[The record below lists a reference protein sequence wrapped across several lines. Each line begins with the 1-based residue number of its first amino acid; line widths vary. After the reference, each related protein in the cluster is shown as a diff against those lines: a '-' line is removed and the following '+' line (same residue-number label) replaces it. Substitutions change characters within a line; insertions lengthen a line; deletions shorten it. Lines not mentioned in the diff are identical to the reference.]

1 MWFILFCTQV
11 WAAPLSH
18 EALPKLLENNGQYQE
33 QTLLLDAIET
43 KKGVLRRSFIPR
55 LEGRIGRERFTLGP
69 GATREHS
76 YATLEARLNLFNGGK
91 DQLTHKQQALATLSQ
106 TQEKETTQRRIL
118 TRVRSLWNAWVHHNS
133 AVTIIQAALVQNAKH
148 LSAAQ
153 KRQRAGLATIADEL
167 IFQQYALELEQELA
181 REEEE
186 VDDHAKILQAVLNL
200 SEIPTLPSVPKMTH
214 LDELIERPF
223 KTDSHPETQQLS
235 LKAQGLAL
243 ERMKQSRWWTP
254 RLDVYGA
261 ITQYSDRQQFFD
273 RSQDR
278 DDVAIGAMITFDFYD
293 GGTALA
299 ERRAKTFETRAQ
311 ELLTEQRSRELLA
324 EHEKSVVHVR
334 LTHKLLDKAQAS
346 LKLAEKYLQ
355 VTLSEFQR
363 GVKNSPDV
371 REANHLVLTSQ
382 LNVAQTRWDHDEAQ
396 THLME
401 YLGL

>member
-1 MWFILFCTQV
+1 MWFVLFCTQV

-18 EALPKLLENNGQYQE
+18 EALPKLLEKNGQYQE
-33 QTLLLDAIET
+33 QVLLLDAIEA

-55 LEGRIGRERFTLGP
+55 LEGRVGRERFTLGP
-69 GATREHS
+69 GPTREQS
-76 YATLEARLNLFNGGK
+76 YASLEARLNLFNGGK
-91 DQLTHKQQALATLSQ
+91 DHLANKQQGLATLSQ
-106 TQEKETTQRRIL
+106 THEKETTQRQIL

-186 VDDHAKILQAVLNL
+186 VDDHAKMLQAVLNL
-200 SEIPTLPSVPKMTH
+200 NEIPTLPSTPKMIH

-223 KTDSHPETQQLS
+223 VADKHPETQQHS
-235 LKAQGLAL
+235 IKAQELAL
-243 ERMKQSRWWTP
+243 ERMKQSRWWAP

-261 ITQYSDRQQFFD
+261 LTQYTDRQQFFE

-278 DDVAIGAMITFDFYD
+278 DDVAIGAMITIDLYD

-299 ERRAKTFETRAQ
+299 ERRAKVFETRAQ
-311 ELLTEQRSRELLA
+311 GLLQEQRSRELVA

-334 LTHKLLDKAQAS
+334 LTHKLLEKAEAS

-401 YLGL
+401 FLGL

>member
-1 MWFILFCTQV
+1 MWFVLFCSQV
-11 WAAPLSH
+11 LAAPLPS
-18 EALPKLLENNGQYQE
+18 EALPRLLEKNGQFQE
-33 QTLLLDAIET
+33 QQLLLDAIES

-55 LEGRIGRERFTLGP
+55 LEGRVGRERFTLGP
-69 GATREHS
+69 GATLEQS

-91 DQLTHKQQALATLSQ
+91 DRLAGQQQALAVLSQ
-106 TQEKETTQRRIL
+106 THEKETGQRRIL

-133 AVTIIQAALVQNAKH
+133 AVTIIKAALEQNSKH
-148 LSAAQ
+148 LTAAQ

-186 VDDHAKILQAVLNL
+186 VDDHAKMLQAVLNL
-200 SEIPTLPSVPKMTH
+200 SELPTLPGEAKMVH
-214 LDELIERPF
+214 LDELIERTF
-223 KTDSHPETQQLS
+223 VADDHPESQKHAIKS
-235 LKAQGLAL
+235 QGLAL
-243 ERMKQSRWWTP
+243 ERMKQARWWTP
-254 RLDVYGA
+254 RLDIYGA
-261 ITQYSDRQQFFD
+261 ITQYSDRQQFFE

-278 DDVAIGAMITFDFYD
+278 DDVAIGAMITIDLYD
-293 GGTALA
+293 GGSSLA
-299 ERRAKTFETRAQ
+299 ERRAKVFETRAQ
-311 ELLTEQRSRELLA
+311 ELLKEQRSRELTA

-334 LTHKLLDKAQAS
+334 LTHKLLEKAQAS
-346 LKLAEKYLQ
+346 LKLAEKYRQ
-355 VTLSEFQR
+355 VTVSEFQR

-401 YLGL
+401 FLGL